1 MHFLFLRLTQGICTF
16 YWLAASVFV
25 IQSCAGVN
33 KKSDDPGY
41 KVEGLIRGAGSKM
54 VYLTDKSFYNDTHP
68 KDSVMADSSGHFLF
82 TGKMKEPA
90 FYALIV
96 QDINAPVDFILE
108 NCPITISGS
117 TDSLWTATVE
127 GSKENDI
134 HREFIPFTG
143 YYAYEE
149 SLNAIEVAYD
159 SASRAGDTSALTRMR
174 AQKEERS
181 RTFRKSVQRFMKAY
195 PLSVTA
201 VNTLFY
207 FIQDD
212 LNGADSLLRGF
223 ESSAIGSHK
232 QVNYFRKLIDIKK
245 SLLPGKIAPDFNQ
258 MDTSGKMVGL
268 SSFRGRY
275 VLVDF
280 WASWCGP
287 CRQENPNLVKIYNRY
302 KNKGFA
308 VLSVSLDDKK
318 ENWLKAIKKDQ
329 LQQWAHVS
337 DLKGWR
343 NEAAVQYGIDAVPA
357 SMLLDPSGKIIAK
370 DLRGEELEKK
380 IQELYK

>member
-1 MHFLFLRLTQGICTF
+1 MHFQFLRLTKKVCTF
-16 YWLAASVFV
+16 CWLAVLIFI

-33 KKSDDPGY
+33 KRSDNSAY
-41 KVEGLIRGAGSKM
+41 KVEGLITGAANKM
-54 VYLTDKSFYNDTHP
+54 VYLTDKAFYNDTHP

-82 TGKMKEPA
+82 TGKLKEPT
-90 FYALIV
+90 FYALTL

-108 NCPITISGS
+108 NCAITISGS
-117 TDSLWTATVE
+117 TDSLWTATVK

-134 HREFIPFTG
+134 HQEFIPFTG
-143 YYAYEE
+143 YYANME
-149 SLNAIEVAYD
+149 SFNAIEVAYD
-159 SASRAGDTSALTRMR
+159 SASKAGDTAAFTRMKS
-174 AQKEERS
+174 QKAELS
-181 RTFRKSVQRFMKAY
+181 LTFRKSVRRFMNTY

-212 LNGADSLLRGF
+212 LDGADSLLRGF
-223 ESSAIGSHK
+223 ESSAIGQHE
-232 QVNYFRKLIDIKK
+232 QVSYFRKLIDTRK

-258 MDTSGKMVGL
+258 IDTSGKMVSL

-302 KNKGFA
+302 KNKGFNI
-308 VLSVSLDDKK
+308 LSVSLDDNK
-318 ENWLKAIKKDQ
+318 ENWMKAIKKDQ
-329 LQQWAHVS
+329 LQQWSHVS
-337 DLKGWR
+337 DLKGWK
-343 NEAAVQYGIDAVPA
+343 NAAAVQYGIDVVPA

-370 DLRGEELEKK
+370 NLRGEDLEKK

>member
-1 MHFLFLRLTQGICTF
+1 MHFLFLRLTKSVCTF
-16 YWLAASVFV
+16 YWLAAWVFI

-33 KKSDDPGY
+33 KKSDDSGY
-41 KVEGLIRGAGSKM
+41 KVKGLITGAGSKM
-54 VYLTDKSFYNDTHP
+54 VYLTDKAFYNDTHP

-82 TGKMKEPA
+82 TGKMKEPT
-90 FYALIV
+90 FYSLTV
-96 QDINAPVDFILE
+96 QDVNAPVDFILE

-117 TDSLWTATVE
+117 TDSLWTATVK

-134 HREFIPFTG
+134 HQEFIPFTG
-143 YYAYEE
+143 YYANQE
-149 SLNAIEVAYD
+149 SFNAIEVVYD
-159 SASRAGDTSALTRMR
+159 SASKAGDSSALTRIR
-174 AQKEERS
+174 EQKKELNN
-181 RTFRKSVQRFMKAY
+181 TFRKSVQRFMNTY

-201 VNTLFY
+201 VNTIFY
-207 FIQDD
+207 FIEDD

-232 QVNYFRKLIDIKK
+232 QVRYFRKLIDTKK
-245 SLLPGKIAPDFNQ
+245 SLLPGNIAPDFNQ
-258 MDTSGKMVGL
+258 MDTSGKMVSL

-275 VLVDF
+275 VLIDF

-287 CRQENPNLVKIYNRY
+287 CRQENPRLVKIYNRY
-302 KNKGFA
+302 KNKGLA

-329 LQQWAHVS
+329 LQQWSHVS
-337 DLKGWR
+337 DLKGWN

-357 SMLLDPSGKIIAK
+357 SLLLDPSGKIIAEN
-370 DLRGEELEKK
+370 LRGEDLERK